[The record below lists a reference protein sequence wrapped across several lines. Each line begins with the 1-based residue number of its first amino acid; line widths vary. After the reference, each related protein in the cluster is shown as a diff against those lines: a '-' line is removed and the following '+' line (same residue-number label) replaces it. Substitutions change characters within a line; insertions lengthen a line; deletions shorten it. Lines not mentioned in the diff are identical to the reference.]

1 MLAGAAAGRVPLP
14 DPSARIGQP
23 LLIYRHLS
31 SLFPMSAPQQPVYPD
46 EPKIPILPNMLT
58 AGNLLC
64 GFVSILTIFKGMK
77 YGDGTPEAF
86 EYYQQATYFIFA
98 ACIFDLLDGRVA
110 RLCKSDGPF
119 GREFDSI
126 ADVVSFGIAPAM
138 LLARAVLFK
147 LPVSYVGDLIAGLYL
162 LCSALRLARFNCMAA
177 APKKPNQSMDFVG
190 LPVPMA
196 AGAVVST
203 MYLVIDITTNRN
215 LVIAPLWQVLMAIT
229 MTIVSLLMMSRVI
242 YPSFKH
248 VTFEKRGTITAML
261 IAVAA
266 VCSLV
271 CFPWIA
277 PALIFLCYLLY
288 GLVVRPFL
296 TRKGRYALE
305 LKDEEDEEDNQG

>member
-1 MLAGAAAGRVPLP
+1 
-14 DPSARIGQP
+14 
-23 LLIYRHLS
+23 
-31 SLFPMSAPQQPVYPD
+31 MSTTPPPVYPD

-64 GFVSILTIFKGMK
+64 GFFSILTIFKGMA
-77 YGDGTPEAF
+77 YGDGSPEAF
-86 EYYQQATYFIFA
+86 EYYQKATYFIFA

-147 LPVSYVGDLIAGLYL
+147 LPVPYLGDGIAVLYL
-162 LCSALRLARFNCMAA
+162 LCAALRLARFNCMAA

-215 LVIAPLWQVLMAIT
+215 LVLAPLWQVVMAVT
-229 MTIVSLLMMSRVI
+229 MAVVSLLMMSRVI

-248 VTFEKRGTITAML
+248 VNFEKRGTIMAML
-261 IAVAA
+261 MAIAA
-266 VCSLV
+266 VCALIF
-271 CFPWIA
+271 FPWIS

-296 TRKGRYALE
+296 TRRRLRAIE
-305 LKDEEDEEDNQG
+305 LKDDEDDESASPS

>member
-1 MLAGAAAGRVPLP
+1 MANASPP
-14 DPSARIGQP
+14 P
-23 LLIYRHLS
+23 
-31 SLFPMSAPQQPVYPD
+31 PVYPD

-64 GFVSILTIFKGMK
+64 GFFSILTIFKGMS
-77 YGDGTPEAF
+77 YDPGTPEAF
-86 EYYQQATYFIFA
+86 EHYRQATYLIFA

-110 RLCKSDGPF
+110 RLCRADGPF

-138 LLARAVLFK
+138 LLARAVLFQ
-147 LPVSYVGDLIAGLYL
+147 LPVPFLGDAIAVLYL
-162 LCSALRLARFNCMAA
+162 LCAALRLARFNCMAA
-177 APKKPNQSMDFVG
+177 APRKPNQSSDFVG

-196 AGAVVST
+196 AGAVVSA

-215 LVIAPLWQVLMAIT
+215 LVLAQHWQIVMAAA
-229 MTIVSLLMMSRVI
+229 MTLVSLLMMSRVI

-248 VTFEKRGTITAML
+248 ITFRKRGTITAML
-261 IAVAA
+261 LAVVA
-266 VCSLV
+266 VCALIV
-271 CFPWIA
+271 FPWIA

-296 TRKGRYALE
+296 TRKMRRTLE
-305 LKDEEDEEDNQG
+305 VEDDDEEDSPAEQD

>member
-1 MLAGAAAGRVPLP
+1 M
-14 DPSARIGQP
+14 
-23 LLIYRHLS
+23 
-31 SLFPMSAPQQPVYPD
+31 PVYPD
-46 EPKIPILPNMLT
+46 EPKIPILPNLLT

-64 GFVSILTIFKGMK
+64 GFFSILTIFKGMA
-77 YGDGTPEAF
+77 YPDGSLEAF

-110 RLCKSDGPF
+110 RLCKCDGPF

-126 ADVVSFGIAPAM
+126 ADVVSFGIAPAL

-147 LPVSYVGDLIAGLYL
+147 LPGTYVGDSIAVLYL
-162 LCSALRLARFNCMAA
+162 LCAALRLARFNCMAA
-177 APKKPNQSMDFVG
+177 APRKENQSMDFVG

-203 MYLVIDITTNRN
+203 MYLVIDLTTKRN
-215 LVIAPLWQVLMAIT
+215 LVIAQPRQIMMAVC

-248 VTFEKRGTITAML
+248 VNFEKRGTVLAILAA
-261 IAVAA
+261 AVAVSA
-266 VCSLV
+266 LV
-271 CFPWIA
+271 LFPWIA

-296 TRKGRYALE
+296 TRRMRRTLE
-305 LKDEEDEEDNQG
+305 IADDDEDASSDPPADK

>member
-1 MLAGAAAGRVPLP
+1 MTIP
-14 DPSARIGQP
+14 
-23 LLIYRHLS
+23 
-31 SLFPMSAPQQPVYPD
+31 PVYPD

-64 GFVSILTIFKGMK
+64 GFFSILTIFKGMA
-77 YGDGTPEAF
+77 YDPGTPEAF

-110 RLCKSDGPF
+110 RMCKADGPF

-138 LLARAVLFK
+138 LLARAVLFQ
-147 LPVSYVGDLIAGLYL
+147 LPVPFLGDGIAVLYL
-162 LCSALRLARFNCMAA
+162 LCAALRLARFNCMAA
-177 APKKPNQSMDFVG
+177 APRKPNQSSDFVG

-215 LVIAPLWQVLMAIT
+215 LVIAKPWQIGMAVS
-229 MTIVSLLMMSRVI
+229 MGVVSLLMMSRVI

-248 VTFEKRGTITAML
+248 VTFQKRGTITAML
-261 IAVAA
+261 LAVVA
-266 VCSLV
+266 VCALIS
-271 CFPWIA
+271 FPWIA

-288 GLVVRPFL
+288 GLIVRPFL
-296 TRKGRYALE
+296 TRKMRRALE
-305 LKDEEDEEDNQG
+305 VAGDDEEEDNDDSSPNAS

>member
-1 MLAGAAAGRVPLP
+1 
-14 DPSARIGQP
+14 
-23 LLIYRHLS
+23 
-31 SLFPMSAPQQPVYPD
+31 MSAPQPPVYPD
-46 EPKIPILPNMLT
+46 EPQIPILPNLLT

-64 GFVSILTIFKGMK
+64 GFFSILTIFKGMQFDA
-77 YGDGTPEAF
+77 GSSEAF
-86 EYYQQATYFIFA
+86 QYYQQATYFIFA

-110 RLCKSDGPF
+110 RLCKCDGPF

-138 LLARAVLFK
+138 LLARAVLFQ
-147 LPVSYVGDLIAGLYL
+147 LPVPYLGDAIAVLYL
-162 LCSALRLARFNCMAA
+162 LCAALRLARFNCMAA

-203 MYLVIDITTNRN
+203 MYLVIDIVSNRN
-215 LVIAPLWQVLMAIT
+215 LIIALPWQIGMAVA
-229 MTIVSLLMMSRVI
+229 MAVVSLLMMSRVI

-248 VTFEKRGTITAML
+248 VNFEKRGTIVAML
-261 IAVAA
+261 GAIFS
-266 VCSLV
+266 VCALV
-271 CFPWIA
+271 VFPWIA

-296 TRKGRYALE
+296 TRRIRRAIE
-305 LKDEEDEEDNQG
+305 ASSDDEF